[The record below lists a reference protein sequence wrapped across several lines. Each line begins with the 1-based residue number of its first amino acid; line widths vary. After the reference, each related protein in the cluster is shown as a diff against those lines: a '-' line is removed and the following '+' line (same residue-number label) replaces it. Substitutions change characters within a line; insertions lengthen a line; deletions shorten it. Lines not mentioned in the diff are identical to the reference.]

1 MEVAYRLEEAVA
13 YLLGVA
19 VAWRHRVEV
28 AYRLEAV
35 VAYRLEVE
43 VAWHRRVEVAY
54 RLEAV
59 VAYRQGVAAAFR
71 LVEVVLRPVEVACW
85 DQVAAQQQNLPL
97 KQPNTPKPIST
108 VS

>member
-1 MEVAYRLEEAVA
+1 MGVVYRQVEEVAFRLGVGVAWHRQLGVAYRLGVEA
-13 YLLGVA
+13 
-19 VAWRHRVEV
+19 
-28 AYRLEAV
+28 
-35 VAYRLEVE
+35 
-43 VAWHRRVEVAY
+43 
-54 RLEAV
+54 
-59 VAYRQGVAAAFR
+59 AYRQGGVVAFR